1 MISRRNELG
10 MEDEDD
16 EEKKK
21 KRTVE
26 RAGERPCFVS
36 VQVDSDREGRTNK
49 QPVGTTQREGDGFE
63 EAHGKEGGSD
73 RLPGPVRQLAASRNS
88 V

>member
-1 MISRRNELG
+1 

-21 KRTVE
+21 KRIDE

-36 VQVDSDREGRTNK
+36 AQIHFDREGKTNK
-49 QPVGTTQREGDGFE
+49 QSVGITQREGDGFE

-73 RLPGPVRQLAASRNS
+73 RLPGAVRQLAASRNS